1 MVCTMVSPGGRRP
14 NVGFVRGASGYS
26 PGMIILG
33 LVLLLI
39 GALAAIPILWTVG
52 IILVVVGAVLL
63 ILGRVG
69 HQVGG
74 RPHYW

>member
-1 MVCTMVSPGGRRP
+1 
-14 NVGFVRGASGYS
+14 
-26 PGMIILG
+26 MILIG

-39 GALAAIPILWTVG
+39 GALASIPLLWTLGV
-52 IILVVVGAVLL
+52 ILVIVGVVLL

-74 RPHYW
+74 RAHYW

>member
-1 MVCTMVSPGGRRP
+1 MAQRR
-14 NVGFVRGASGYS
+14 SGYQQC
-26 PGMIILG
+26 MILIG

-39 GALAAIPILWTVG
+39 GALASIPLLWTLGV
-52 IILVVVGAVLL
+52 ILVIVGVILL

-74 RPHYW
+74 RAHYW

>member
-1 MVCTMVSPGGRRP
+1 
-14 NVGFVRGASGYS
+14 
-26 PGMIILG
+26 MIIIG

-39 GALAAIPILWTVG
+39 GAIAAIPILWTLG
-52 IILVVVGAVLL
+52 IILVIVGVVLL

-74 RPHYW
+74 RAHYW